1 MSWWKTVDGFRFD
14 TNMILKALLWGF
26 GSELIKVI
34 NEKVKN
40 KVTKLFVRI
49 SEGGIQ
55 VTVKKLKWGGTEQD
69 TNRKLTH
76 DLLYKRTTKN

>member
-1 MSWWKTVDGFRFD
+1 
-14 TNMILKALLWGF
+14 MILKALLWGF

-55 VTVKKLKWGGTEQD
+55 VTVKELK
-69 TNRKLTH
+69 
-76 DLLYKRTTKN
+76 

>member
-14 TNMILKALLWGF
+14 TNMILKVLLWGF

-34 NEKVKN
+34 YEKVKK

>member
-1 MSWWKTVDGFRFD
+1 
-14 TNMILKALLWGF
+14 MILKVLLWGF

-34 NEKVKN
+34 YEKAKK

-55 VTVKKLKWGGTEQD
+55 VTVKKLK
-69 TNRKLTH
+69 
-76 DLLYKRTTKN
+76 